1 MRSVSPWHA
10 LAAVLLVAAV
20 VCGVVSAITWE
31 DIGIEGAYLNR
42 SVGVPAYSGVFAY
55 NGNTGGGLF
64 LGAAIGLGVAAAL
77 VLVVSLSVAR
87 RQAPAPPAAAA
98 DPGP

>member
-1 MRSVSPWHA
+1 
-10 LAAVLLVAAV
+10 VLLVAAV

-42 SVGVPAYSGVFAY
+42 SVGAPAYSGVFSY
-55 NGNTGGGLF
+55 NGNTGGRFF

-87 RQAPAPPAAAA
+87 RPAPAPPAAAA